1 MRRRDLIKALSAAA
15 VTASPAVAA
24 VPTLNGVK
32 IKVTDV
38 KIQRLKV
45 IKNLGV
51 IDGWAGPW
59 DKNPV
64 LVGGGSFI
72 EVHTDQGLV
81 GIGPAIDPVQL
92 PRIKHDL
99 IGRDPFDLQTIQG
112 DMSDVNGMGSER
124 RLASV
129 APADSKSSDAVMMS
143 LREAAGRSDGTT
155 ADRRNAAVEIAL
167 WDIIGKACNQPLYK
181 IWGPV
186 SDTVRAYASQSRLST
201 PDKRAEFALQLKE
214 AGWTAIKFRAHFATM
229 KDDIALVEK
238 TRKLVGDDWDI
249 MVDANQA
256 TNWFLSPDVRW
267 DFARAARTAKAYNDM
282 NVYWLEEPLPRYDF
296 DGLAELNKLVEMPL
310 AGGEGNT
317 GLHEFRELLER
328 GCFDIVQ
335 PEVNL
340 VGPLEIR
347 KIAALAESMNKRVAP
362 HLADGRF
369 GTVCNMHLI
378 ASLPNGDYLETDQDL
393 PLHDYSNGFSIF
405 EEPIVLQKGGVF
417 NVPQGPGLGVTVKK
431 DWIQT

>member
-15 VTASPAVAA
+15 VTASPAAAA
-24 VPTLNGVK
+24 VPTLIGVK

-45 IKNLGV
+45 IKDLGV

-59 DKNPV
+59 DRNRV
-64 LVGGGSFI
+64 IVGGGTFI

-99 IGRDPFDLQTIQG
+99 IGRDPFDLQRIVG
-112 DMSDVNGMGSER
+112 DLTEVTGMGAER
-124 RLASV
+124 RIAV
-129 APADSKSSDAVMMS
+129 TAPPESKSSDATMMP
-143 LREAAGRSDGTT
+143 LGAAAGRGDETT
-155 ADRRNAAVEIAL
+155 TNRRNAAVEIAL

-186 SDTVRAYASQSRLST
+186 SDTVNAYASQSRLST

-214 AGWTAIKFRAHFATM
+214 AGWNAIKFRAHFSSM

-238 TRKLVGDDWDI
+238 TRKLVGDDWGI

-267 DFARAARTAKAYNDM
+267 DFNRAAKTAKAYNDM
-282 NVYWLEEPLPRYDF
+282 NVYFLEEPLPRYDF

-310 AGGEGNT
+310 AGGEGNR
-317 GLHEFRELLER
+317 GLHEFRALLER

-335 PEVNL
+335 PEVL
-340 VGPLEIR
+340 LEGPLEIR
-347 KIAALAESMNKRVAP
+347 KIAALAEAMNKRVMP
-362 HLADGRF
+362 HLADGRV

-378 ASLPNGDYLETDQDL
+378 ASLPNAEYLETDHDL
-393 PLHDYSNGFSIF
+393 PLHDYQNGFSIF
-405 EEPIVLQKGGVF
+405 EEPFVLQKGGVF

>member
-1 MRRRDLIKALSAAA
+1 MSAAA
-15 VTASPAVAA
+15 FAASPAVAQ
-24 VPTLNGVK
+24 VPALNGVSMK
-32 IKVTDV
+32 ITDV

-45 IKNLGV
+45 IQNLGF

-64 LVGGGSFI
+64 IVGGGSFI

-99 IGRDPFDLQTIQG
+99 IGRDPFKLQIIQG
-112 DMSDVNGMGSER
+112 DMADVNGMGSER
-124 RLASV
+124 RLASI
-129 APADSKSSDAVMMS
+129 APADSKSSDGTLMS
-143 LREAAGRSDGTT
+143 LREAAGRGDATT

-186 SDTVRAYASQSRLST
+186 SDTVKAYASQSRLGT
-201 PDKRAEFALQLKE
+201 PETRAEFAAQLKAE
-214 AGWTAIKFRAHFATM
+214 GWKGMKLRAHFATM
-229 KDDIALVEK
+229 KEDIALVEMC
-238 TRKLVGDDWDI
+238 RKAAGDDFDI

-256 TNWFLSPDVRW
+256 TNWFTSPDVRW
-267 DFARAARTAKAYNDM
+267 DFTRAARTADL
-282 NVYWLEEPLPRYDF
+282 NVYWLEEPLPRYDY

-310 AGGEGNT
+310 AGGEGNHA
-317 GLHEFRELLER
+317 LHEFRDLLER

-335 PEVNL
+335 PEVNME
-340 VGPLEIR
+340 GPLEIR
-347 KIAALAESMNKRVAP
+347 KIAAIAEAMNKRVSP

-369 GTVCNMHLI
+369 GTICNMHLI
-378 ASLPNGDYLETDQDL
+378 ASLPNAEYLETDYDM
-393 PLHDYSNGFSIF
+393 PLHQYSNGFAIF
-405 EEPIVLQKGGVF
+405 EESIVLQKGGYF
-417 NVPQGPGLGVTVKK
+417 NVPQGPGLGVTIKK
-431 DWIQT
+431 DLILS